1 MTARVD
7 VAEHLVANLTKDRQA
22 AVQRAAAWLVATG
35 RTRQA
40 GYLARDVASA
50 LAIDGYLLVRLTTAR
65 PLAAVSRQRIEAYLK
80 ATTGATTLELAET
93 VDPAVI
99 GGIRIETPDAV
110 LDDTVKSK
118 LAKLV
123 EGASR

>member
-50 LAIDGYLLVRLTTAR
+50 LATDGYLLVRLTTAR

-93 VDPAVI
+93 VDSAVI